1 MVDTARAV
9 QGLRELARLTSD
21 ERGAQR
27 VAWTD
32 TWIAARDWLRAELDA
47 IPGVAVDRDAAG
59 NTWATLP
66 GDSERFVIVGS
77 HLDSVPDGGWLDGT
91 LGVVAA
97 LEVLRALAGEPRRA
111 DRQARR
117 LGRRGGRAL
126 RPQPARLERLRR
138 HARPGRRARADRR
151 RRRRAA
157 RRARRPRRRPRPRR
171 RGRASACA
179 GAAAYL
185 ELHIEQGPVLERLG
199 LPLGVVLG
207 SFGVERHRL
216 RFTGAHAHAGA
227 SPMDARRDAF
237 VAAARS
243 AVAFRDDA
251 AGRADVRATTGRR
264 TRRARHPDGLQRRLR
279 ADARPARARR
289 GRAGRHAR
297 GRPPRGG
304 RDRRRGGL
312 RGGVGAGLRDRADPV
327 RPRADRA
334 RRGRGRE
341 LAGACHSLP
350 SGPLH
355 DASEMARVLPA
366 AMLFVRSLGGVSH
379 TSAEDSRVE
388 DIELGVRALYELTL
402 RVCGDEQPASGDRAA
417 RDGTGVRTASRCSCT
432 AAAPG
437 PETMLDLAG
446 RLAAADVR
454 CVLPAAAGDTWYPQ
468 RFTAPLAA
476 NEPWLTYA
484 LEALGAAR
492 AAGRRRRCCRLL
504 AGRLPGARV
513 RRTPPAPLRRRRRAD
528 GRADRRRRRS

>member
-9 QGLRELARLTSD
+9 EGLRELGRLTSD

-32 TWIAARDWLRAELDA
+32 TWIEARDWLRAELDA
-47 IPGVAVDRDAAG
+47 IPGVTVDRDAAG

-97 LEVLRALAGEPRRA
+97 LEVLRALAAEPRATTVKLVDWADEEGARFGRSLLGSSACAGTLDADAVRGLTDAAGVALPDALAAHGVDLDRA
-111 DRQARR
+111 GEAR
-117 LGRRGGRAL
+117 
-126 RPQPARLERLRR
+126 ERLR
-138 HARPGRRARADRR
+138 
-151 RRRRAA
+151 
-157 RRARRPRRRPRPRR
+157 
-171 RGRASACA
+171 

-237 VAAARS
+237 MAAARS

-251 AGRADVRATTGRR
+251 ARRADARATTGSVHV
-264 TRRARHPDGLQRRLR
+264 TPGIPTAFNGACELTLDQRALD
-279 ADARPARARR
+279 PAELAAMLAAARR
-289 GRAGRHAR
+289 DAAAIAAEEGCEVAWEPVFAID
-297 GRPPRGG
+297 PIPF
-304 RDRRRGGL
+304 DREL
-312 RGGVGAGLRDRADPV
+312 IAVAEDIVG
-327 RPRADRA
+327 
-334 RRGRGRE
+334 E

-388 DIELGVRALYELTL
+388 DVELGVRAIHELTV
-402 RVCGDEQPASGDRAA
+402 RVCGS
-417 RDGTGVRTASRCSCT
+417 V
-432 AAAPG
+432 
-437 PETMLDLAG
+437 
-446 RLAAADVR
+446 
-454 CVLPAAAGDTWYPQ
+454 
-468 RFTAPLAA
+468 
-476 NEPWLTYA
+476 
-484 LEALGAAR
+484 GA
-492 AAGRRRRCCRLL
+492 
-504 AGRLPGARV
+504 
-513 RRTPPAPLRRRRRAD
+513 
-528 GRADRRRRRS
+528 